1 MLDFPSI
8 LALILMESSKQR
20 KQQTCDQQLSYNQIN
35 VINPNFIAP
44 LLCNLIGSFDFN
56 FTSVMALVPRVAPGQ
71 VDNSGSG

>member
-1 MLDFPSI
+1 MLDFPAI

-44 LLCNLIGSFDFN
+44 LLHIQWPNLSEKSIS
-56 FTSVMALVPRVAPGQ
+56 
-71 VDNSGSG
+71 